1 MGLFSFIKRTG
12 INDEVRRYRETA
24 GAKLIDVRSPEE
36 YRNGNIPGS
45 INIPLH
51 DLKEIEKKVP
61 LKSSPLFVYCLSGAR
76 SGRAVSALKKMGYE
90 TVTNIGGIASYKGEL
105 ER

>member
-45 INIPLH
+45 INY
-51 DLKEIEKKVP
+51 EI
-61 LKSSPLFVYCLSGAR
+61 
-76 SGRAVSALKKMGYE
+76 GRASCR
-90 TVTNIGGIASYKGEL
+90 
-105 ER
+105 ERV